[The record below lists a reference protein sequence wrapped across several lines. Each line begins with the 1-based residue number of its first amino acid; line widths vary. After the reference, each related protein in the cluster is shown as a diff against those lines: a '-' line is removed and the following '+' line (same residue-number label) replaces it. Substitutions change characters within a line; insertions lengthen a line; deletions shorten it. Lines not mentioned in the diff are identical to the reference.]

1 MLFLS
6 GSSLTFFFVRF
17 FFGFFFWVSGS
28 QESVRRRSGDNA
40 VRISQRLAEF
50 RPAQEDETGATER
63 RRRRRRRDALL
74 RRRLQN
80 DVLAPLKPNERKPT
94 IKSCTV
100 SRFFLFIFK
109 FSDPPLPIKK
119 GSKKKERHLERNGF
133 FFKKNFWVCALAC
146 CVSLGY
152 LSLSLS
158 LFLVLRA
165 IALRSSLF
173 HVPFFLLCF
182 VFFCVFFLVESRSKT
197 G

>member
-100 SRFFLFIFK
+100 SRFFFVHLQIFG
-109 FSDPPLPIKK
+109 PPPPY
-119 GSKKKERHLERNGF
+119 KKKVPKKKRTAPGTERF
-133 FFKKNFWVCALAC
+133 FFKKTFGFAHSLAVC
-146 CVSLGY
+146 
-152 LSLSLS
+152 
-158 LFLVLRA
+158 
-165 IALRSSLF
+165 
-173 HVPFFLLCF
+173 H
-182 VFFCVFFLVESRSKT
+182 
-197 G
+197 

>member
-17 FFGFFFWVSGS
+17 FLGFFFWVSGS

-109 FSDPPLPIKK
+109 FSDPPPPYKK
-119 GSKKKERHLERNGF
+119 RFQKKRTAPGTERF
-133 FFKKNFWVCALAC
+133 FF
-146 CVSLGY
+146 
-152 LSLSLS
+152 
-158 LFLVLRA
+158 
-165 IALRSSLF
+165 
-173 HVPFFLLCF
+173 
-182 VFFCVFFLVESRSKT
+182 
-197 G
+197 